1 MKTYA
6 AKKENMCLFTAAR
19 KEQRGKSYI
28 KGQKRAEGGTAF
40 DEAVA
45 RILEEF
51 SGEVVIRRDLS
62 LYRIENLI

>member
-6 AKKENMCLFTAAR
+6 TRKESMYLFTASR

-28 KGQKRAEGGTAF
+28 KGKKCNEGGTTF

-51 SGEVVIRRDLS
+51 SGEVVGRREIS